1 MFLRIFL
8 NYQFQSRIPVVQIVE
23 CPRDAMQGL
32 PHFIPTQTKIDYLNL
47 ILQVGFHTIDF
58 GSFVSPKAIPQLRD
72 TAQVLDGLDNPGSQ
86 LLAIVANR
94 RGAEDACAF
103 EQINVLGYPFSI
115 SETFQQRNTNRSMA
129 DSVPLLEEIQEL
141 CLANNKT
148 LLVYLSM
155 GFGNPYGDPWSTEI
169 VEEWTQKM
177 ADMNISHVAL
187 ADTVGTS
194 EPDIITDLFA
204 TLIPRFPEMTI
215 GAHFHALESQRES
228 KLTAAW
234 EAGCRRFDVAANGFG
249 GCPFAKD
256 DLVGNI
262 STESLLSFLEGQ
274 QALPDLNQDAW
285 QQALE
290 MAPSLFH

>member
-1 MFLRIFL
+1 
-8 NYQFQSRIPVVQIVE
+8 
-23 CPRDAMQGL
+23 MQGL

-72 TAQVLDGLDNPGSQ
+72 TAQVLGGLNLDNTDSQ

-94 RGAEDACAF
+94 RGAEDACAC
-103 EQINVLGYPFSI
+103 EQIDILGYPFSI
-115 SETFQQRNTNRSMA
+115 SDTFQQRNTNRSIA

-155 GFGNPYGDPWSTEI
+155 GFGNPYGDPWNTEI

-177 ADMNISHVAL
+177 ADMGISHVAL

-194 EPDIITDLFA
+194 EPDLITDLFS

-228 KLTAAW
+228 KLKAAW

-262 STESLLSFLEGQ
+262 STESLLSFLQGQ
-274 QALPDLNQDAW
+274 EALPALNHDAW
-285 QQALE
+285 KQALE

>member
-1 MFLRIFL
+1 
-8 NYQFQSRIPVVQIVE
+8 
-23 CPRDAMQGL
+23 MQGL

-72 TAQVLDGLDNPGSQ
+72 TAQVLDGLHLDNTDSQ

-94 RGAEDACAF
+94 RGAADACAF
-103 EQINVLGYPFSI
+103 EQIDVLGYPFSI
-115 SETFQQRNTNRSMA
+115 SDTFQQRNTNRSIA

-141 CLANNKT
+141 CLGNNKT

-155 GFGNPYGDPWSTEI
+155 GFGNPYGDPWNTGI

-177 ADMNISHVAL
+177 ADMGISHVAL

-194 EPDIITDLFA
+194 ESDVITDLFS

-228 KLTAAW
+228 KLKAAW

-262 STESLLSFLEGQ
+262 STESLLSFLKGQ
-274 QALPDLNQDAW
+274 DALPVLNHHAW
-285 QQALE
+285 KQVLE

>member
-1 MFLRIFL
+1 
-8 NYQFQSRIPVVQIVE
+8 
-23 CPRDAMQGL
+23 MQGL

-72 TAQVLDGLDNPGSQ
+72 TAQVLNGLDLSTTSSK

-103 EQINVLGYPFSI
+103 EQIDVLGYPFSI
-115 SETFQQRNTNRSMA
+115 SETFQQRNTNRSIA

-141 CLANNKT
+141 CLANGKT

-155 GFGNPYGDPWSTEI
+155 GFGNPYGDPWNTEI

-177 ADMNISHVAL
+177 ADMGISDVAL

-194 EPDIITDLFA
+194 EPSVISDLFS

-215 GAHFHALESQRES
+215 GAHFHALESERES
-228 KLTAAW
+228 KLAAAW

-262 STESLLSFLEGQ
+262 STESLLSFLVAKE
-274 QALPDLNQDAW
+274 ALPELNSDAW
-285 QQALE
+285 KKALE

>member
-1 MFLRIFL
+1 M
-8 NYQFQSRIPVVQIVE
+8 VQIVE

-47 ILQVGFHTIDF
+47 LLQVGFHTLDF

-72 TAQVLDGLDNPGSQ
+72 TAQVLEGLDLENTTSQ

-94 RGAEDACAF
+94 RGAEDACRF
-103 EQINVLGYPFSI
+103 EQIDVLGYPFSI
-115 SETFQQRNTNRSMA
+115 SDTFQRRNTNRSIA

-141 CLANNKT
+141 CTANHKT

-155 GFGNPYGDPWSTEI
+155 GFGNPYGDPWNTEI

-177 ADMNISHVAL
+177 ADMGITHVAL

-194 EPDIITDLFA
+194 EPEVITELFS
-204 TLIPRFPEMTI
+204 TLISRFPAMTI
-215 GAHFHALESQRES
+215 GAHFHALASERSS

-234 EAGCRRFDVAANGFG
+234 AAGCRRFDVAAKGFG

-256 DLVGNI
+256 ELVGNI
-262 STESLLSFLEGQ
+262 ATESLLAFLEEQ
-274 QALPDLNQDAW
+274 QAQPRLNDTAW
-285 QQALE
+285 QEALA
-290 MAPSLFH
+290 MAPTLFY